1 MGIAER
7 KQLEKNARKKLI
19 LDCASAVFHQKGFAD
34 ATIEDIAAR
43 AEISK
48 GTIYLY
54 FKSKADLYFS
64 ITRPA
69 LENLSKRLKRI
80 TKKESDAPEVR
91 IRKLMHAVYAF
102 YTDDGDAYHLITR
115 YKADEYQHLFPKER
129 FEIFGRMMRSNLA
142 QMEIVIDEGIR
153 KGLLK
158 GINPYSGAVMFWS
171 AFVGIMQFQES
182 RMLPENGDYRK
193 DTLDQFI
200 STMLDGLRRK

>member
-19 LDCASAVFHQKGFAD
+19 WIAHQLFFIKRLCD

-91 IRKLMHAVYAF
+91 IRSLCMPSMLSILTTGMLTILSLGTKQ
-102 YTDDGDAYHLITR
+102 T
-115 YKADEYQHLFPKER
+115 
-129 FEIFGRMMRSNLA
+129 S
-142 QMEIVIDEGIR
+142 
-153 KGLLK
+153 
-158 GINPYSGAVMFWS
+158 INIY
-171 AFVGIMQFQES
+171 FQ
-182 RMLPENGDYRK
+182 RN
-193 DTLDQFI
+193 
-200 STMLDGLRRK
+200 GLRFSGG